1 MPHLKAI
8 DRDGKTHTIQ
18 PAEGLSV
25 MEILKEADLD
35 IEAVCG
41 GQCVCST
48 CHIYVEKKW
57 LEQLSDISEE
67 EQVMVEDTGHYKDN
81 SRLACQIIWKDDLAG
96 LTLTLAP
103 EF

>member
-1 MPHLKAI
+1 MSYILAQDREGNTHNIKAE
-8 DRDGKTHTIQ
+8 
-18 PAEGLSV
+18 AGLSL
-25 MEILKEADLD
+25 MEILKGANLD

-57 LEQLSDISEE
+57 LEQLTDISEE
-67 EQVMVEDTGHYKDN
+67 EQGMVEDTGHYEAN
-81 SRLACQIIWKDDLAG
+81 SRLACQIIWRDDLAG
-96 LTLTLAP
+96 LALTLAP

>member
-1 MPHLKAI
+1 MSYLKAI
-8 DRDGKTHTIQ
+8 DREGNAHNIK
-18 PAEGLSV
+18 AEEGLSV
-25 MEILKEADLD
+25 MEILKDADLD

-48 CHIYVEKKW
+48 CHIYVQNQW

-67 EQVMVEDTGHYKDN
+67 EQVMVEDTGHYETN